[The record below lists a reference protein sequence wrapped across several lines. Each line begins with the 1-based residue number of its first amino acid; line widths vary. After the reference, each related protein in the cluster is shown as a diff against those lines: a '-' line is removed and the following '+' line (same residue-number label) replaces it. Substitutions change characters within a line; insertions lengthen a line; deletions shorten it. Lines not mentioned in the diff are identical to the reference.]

1 MDNTYE
7 LSTFLSESMAS
18 VSMTNQ
24 MMTSTRLSLGKVNH
38 AYSPLALRKIN
49 QQLCELLDQDSP
61 QNEFSEK
68 KLEEIG
74 KQVEWAK
81 VEEEVFHNSSWLT
94 QDQLPA
100 FLPETGAQI

>member
-1 MDNTYE
+1 LEY
-7 LSTFLSESMAS
+7 A
-18 VSMTNQ
+18 Q
-24 MMTSTRLSLGKVNH
+24 KH
-38 AYSPLALRKIN
+38 
-49 QQLCELLDQDSP
+49 
-61 QNEFSEK
+61 EK

-81 VEEEVFHNSSWLT
+81 VEEEVFHNSAWLT